1 MGQLSQTQ
9 LAGAI
14 DSLLLRDTTVAA
26 HVVKS
31 DLEVDELERDVDARA
46 IRVLALR
53 QPIAR
58 DLRQV
63 LAALRIGIEFERICD
78 FAANIAK
85 RAIALNA
92 HSPDEWINELAE
104 LGQLA
109 LKLLADVVQAFRDR
123 DSEQALDVWAHD
135 EQLDD
140 VYTGIYRRLIDFMK
154 SRTQARAGRRASA
167 VHRQEHRAHRRSR
180 HQHRRIGVLPGHRR
194 SAHRAA
200 PEGRQVEF
208 RPHRSG
214 VLTRSTASLPCSA
227 KLARMESRYWLSND
241 RLFTER

>member
-1 MGQLSQTQ
+1 MSEHILKSFDDELTQLNTSIARMGQLSQTQ

-14 DSLLLRDTTVAA
+14 DSLLLRDSTVAA

-63 LAALRIGIEFERICD
+63 LASLRIAIEFERICD

-85 RAIALNA
+85 RAIALDT

-109 LKLLADVVQAFRDR
+109 LKLLADVVVAFRER
-123 DSEQALDVWAHD
+123 DSEKALDVWAHD

-154 SRTQARAGRRASA
+154 AEPQRVPIG
-167 VHRQEHRAHRRSR
+167 AHLLFIAKNIE
-180 HQHRRIGVLPGHRR
+180 RIGDHATNVAESVYYLVTGETLTGPRPKGDKSSFDRIE
-194 SAHRAA
+194 AA
-200 PEGRQVEF
+200 
-208 RPHRSG
+208 S
-214 VLTRSTASLPCSA
+214 
-227 KLARMESRYWLSND
+227 
-241 RLFTER
+241 

>member
-1 MGQLSQTQ
+1 MSEHILKSFDDELTQLNTSIARMGQLSQTQ

-14 DSLLLRDTTVAA
+14 DSLLLRDSTVAA

-63 LAALRIGIEFERICD
+63 LASLRIAIEFERICD

-85 RAIALNA
+85 RAIALDM

-109 LKLLADVVQAFRDR
+109 LKLLADVVIAFRER
-123 DSEQALDVWAHD
+123 DSEKALDVWAHD

-154 SRTQARAGRRASA
+154 AEPQRVPIG
-167 VHRQEHRAHRRSR
+167 AHLLFIAKNIE
-180 HQHRRIGVLPGHRR
+180 RIGDHATNIAESVYYLVTGETLAGPRPKGDKSSFDRIE
-194 SAHRAA
+194 AA
-200 PEGRQVEF
+200 
-208 RPHRSG
+208 S
-214 VLTRSTASLPCSA
+214 
-227 KLARMESRYWLSND
+227 
-241 RLFTER
+241 

>member
-1 MGQLSQTQ
+1 MSEHILKSFDDELTQLNTSIARMGQLSQTQ

-14 DSLLLRDTTVAA
+14 DSLLLRDSTVAA

-63 LAALRIGIEFERICD
+63 LASLRIAIEFERICD

-85 RAIALNA
+85 RAIALDA

-109 LKLLADVVQAFRDR
+109 LKLLADVVVAFRER
-123 DSEQALDVWAHD
+123 DSEKALDVWAHD

-154 SRTQARAGRRASA
+154 AEPQRVPIG
-167 VHRQEHRAHRRSR
+167 AHLLFIAKNIE
-180 HQHRRIGVLPGHRR
+180 RIGDHATNVAESVYYLVTGETLTGPRPKGDKSSFDRIET
-194 SAHRAA
+194 AA
-200 PEGRQVEF
+200 
-208 RPHRSG
+208 S
-214 VLTRSTASLPCSA
+214 
-227 KLARMESRYWLSND
+227 
-241 RLFTER
+241 

>member
-1 MGQLSQTQ
+1 MSEHILKSFDDELTQLNTSIARMGQLSQTQ

-14 DSLLLRDTTVAA
+14 DSLLLRDSTVAA

-63 LAALRIGIEFERICD
+63 LASLRIAIEFERICD

-85 RAIALNA
+85 RAIALDA

-109 LKLLADVVQAFRDR
+109 LKLLADVVIAFRER
-123 DSEQALDVWAHD
+123 DSEKALDVWAHD

-154 SRTQARAGRRASA
+154 AEPQRVPIG
-167 VHRQEHRAHRRSR
+167 AHLLFIAKNIE
-180 HQHRRIGVLPGHRR
+180 RIGDHATNVAESVYYLVTGETLTGPRPKGDKSSFDRIE
-194 SAHRAA
+194 AA
-200 PEGRQVEF
+200 
-208 RPHRSG
+208 S
-214 VLTRSTASLPCSA
+214 S
-227 KLARMESRYWLSND
+227 
-241 RLFTER
+241 

>member
-1 MGQLSQTQ
+1 MSEHILKSFDDELTQLNTSIARMGQLSQTQ
-9 LAGAI
+9 LAGAN
-14 DSLLLRDTTVAA
+14 DSLLLLDSTVAA

-63 LAALRIGIEFERICD
+63 LASLRIAIEFERICD

-85 RAIALNA
+85 RAIALDA

-109 LKLLADVVQAFRDR
+109 LKLLADVVIAFRDR
-123 DSEQALDVWAHD
+123 DSEKALDVWAHD

-154 SRTQARAGRRASA
+154 AEPQRVPIG
-167 VHRQEHRAHRRSR
+167 AHLLFIAKNIE
-180 HQHRRIGVLPGHRR
+180 RIGDHATNVAESVYYLVTGETLAGPRPKGDKSSFDRIE
-194 SAHRAA
+194 AA
-200 PEGRQVEF
+200 
-208 RPHRSG
+208 S
-214 VLTRSTASLPCSA
+214 
-227 KLARMESRYWLSND
+227 
-241 RLFTER
+241 

>member
-1 MGQLSQTQ
+1 MSDHIVKSFDEELAQLNDAITRMGQLSQTQ

-14 DSLLLRDTTVAA
+14 DALLLRDTTIAA

-31 DLEVDELERDVDARA
+31 DLEVDALERDLDARA
-46 IRVLALR
+46 VRVLALR

-85 RAIALNA
+85 RAIALNR

-109 LKLLADVVQAFRDR
+109 LKLLAGVVAAFRDR
-123 DSEQALDVWAHD
+123 DSEKALDVWAHD

-140 VYTGIYRRLIDFMK
+140 TYTGIYRRLIDFMK
-154 SRTQARAGRRASA
+154 ADPQRVPVG
-167 VHRQEHRAHRRSR
+167 AHLLFIAKNIE
-180 HQHRRIGVLPGHRR
+180 RIGDHATNIAESVYYLVTGETL
-194 SAHRAA
+194 AA
-200 PEGRQVEF
+200 P
-208 RPHRSG
+208 RPKGDKS
-214 VLTRSTASLPCSA
+214 SF
-227 KLARMESRYWLSND
+227 D
-241 RLFTER
+241 RIEDEA

>member
-1 MGQLSQTQ
+1 MSEHIVKSFDDELTQLNSAIARMGQLSQTQ

-14 DSLLLRDTTVAA
+14 DALLLRDTTVAA

-31 DLEVDELERDVDARA
+31 DFEVDELERDVDARA
-46 IRVLALR
+46 VRVLALR

-85 RAIALNA
+85 RAIALDA

-104 LGQLA
+104 LAQLA
-109 LKLLADVVQAFRDR
+109 LKLLADVVQAFRDQ
-123 DSEQALDVWAHD
+123 DSEKALDVWAHD

-140 VYTGIYRRLIDFMK
+140 MYTGIYRRLIDFMTAEPK
-154 SRTQARAGRRASA
+154 RVA
-167 VHRQEHRAHRRSR
+167 VGAHLLFIAKNIE
-180 HQHRRIGVLPGHRR
+180 RIGDHATNIAESVYYLVTGEPLVGPRPKGDKSSFDRIELATQPG
-194 SAHRAA
+194 
-200 PEGRQVEF
+200 
-208 RPHRSG
+208 
-214 VLTRSTASLPCSA
+214 
-227 KLARMESRYWLSND
+227 
-241 RLFTER
+241 

>member
-1 MGQLSQTQ
+1 MSEHILKSFDDELTQLNTSIARMGQLSQTQ

-14 DSLLLRDTTVAA
+14 DSLLLRDSTVAA

-63 LAALRIGIEFERICD
+63 LASLRIGIEFERICD

-85 RAIALNA
+85 RAIALDA

-123 DSEQALDVWAHD
+123 DSEKALDVWAHD

-154 SRTQARAGRRASA
+154 AEPQRVPIG
-167 VHRQEHRAHRRSR
+167 AHLLFIAKNIE
-180 HQHRRIGVLPGHRR
+180 RIGDHATNVAESVYYLITGETLTGPRPKGDKSSFDRIE
-194 SAHRAA
+194 AA
-200 PEGRQVEF
+200 
-208 RPHRSG
+208 S
-214 VLTRSTASLPCSA
+214 
-227 KLARMESRYWLSND
+227 
-241 RLFTER
+241 

>member
-1 MGQLSQTQ
+1 MSEHILKSFDDELTQLNTSIARMGQLSQTQ

-14 DSLLLRDTTVAA
+14 DSLLLRDSTVAA

-31 DLEVDELERDVDARA
+31 DMEVDELERDVDARA

-63 LAALRIGIEFERICD
+63 LASLRIAIEFERICD

-109 LKLLADVVQAFRDR
+109 LKLLADVGMNFIKVDGSLMQGL
-123 DSEQALDVWAHD
+123 STN
-135 EQLDD
+135 QLQQQR
-140 VYTGIYRRLIDFMK
+140 VKLLVEAAKRKGIETVAERVEDANTM
-154 SRTQARAGRRASA
+154 A
-167 VHRQEHRAHRRSR
+167 VLWQLGIEFI
-180 HQHRRIGVLPGHRR
+180 QGYFVN
-194 SAHRAA
+194 A
-200 PEGRQVEF
+200 PEDVTM
-208 RPHRSG
+208 SG
-214 VLTRSTASLPCSA
+214 
-227 KLARMESRYWLSND
+227 
-241 RLFTER
+241 ER

>member
-1 MGQLSQTQ
+1 MSEHILKSFDDELTQLNTSIARMGQLSQTQ

-14 DSLLLRDTTVAA
+14 DSLLLRDSTVAA

-63 LAALRIGIEFERICD
+63 LASLRIAIEFERICD

-85 RAIALNA
+85 RAIALDA

-109 LKLLADVVQAFRDR
+109 LKLLADVVVAFRER
-123 DSEQALDVWAHD
+123 DSEKALDVWAHD

-154 SRTQARAGRRASA
+154 AEPQRVPIG
-167 VHRQEHRAHRRSR
+167 AHLLFIAKNIE
-180 HQHRRIGVLPGHRR
+180 RIGDHATNVAESVYYLVTGEALTGPRPKGDKSSFDRIE
-194 SAHRAA
+194 AA
-200 PEGRQVEF
+200 
-208 RPHRSG
+208 S
-214 VLTRSTASLPCSA
+214 
-227 KLARMESRYWLSND
+227 
-241 RLFTER
+241 

>member
-1 MGQLSQTQ
+1 MSEHILKSFDDELTQLNTSIARMGQLSQTQ

-14 DSLLLRDTTVAA
+14 DSLLLRDSTVAA

-31 DLEVDELERDVDARA
+31 DFEVDELERDVDARA

-63 LAALRIGIEFERICD
+63 LASLRIAIEFERICD

-85 RAIALNA
+85 RAIALDA

-109 LKLLADVVQAFRDR
+109 LKLLADVVVAFRER
-123 DSEQALDVWAHD
+123 DSEKALDVWAHD

-154 SRTQARAGRRASA
+154 AEPQRVPIG
-167 VHRQEHRAHRRSR
+167 AHLLFIAKNIE
-180 HQHRRIGVLPGHRR
+180 RIGDHATNIAESVYYLVTGETLAGPRPKGDKSSFDRIE
-194 SAHRAA
+194 AA
-200 PEGRQVEF
+200 
-208 RPHRSG
+208 S
-214 VLTRSTASLPCSA
+214 
-227 KLARMESRYWLSND
+227 
-241 RLFTER
+241 